1 MQESV
6 VQRRC
11 DGVQVVMTWRSR
23 SSPKVETG
31 GVGPARGHGH
41 AYEAVLRFAL
51 ARRILR
57 QNSLARAHEREEF
70 YNGIIEQFGR
80 RAPSAQCAVRAGLLA
95 AWRGRCGWGGRG
107 KLMVGGAREG
117 RAINK

>member
-11 DGVQVVMTWRSR
+11 DGVQVGMTWRSR

-41 AYEAVLRFAL
+41 AYEAVLRFGFTDSRVASFLVVGAL
-51 ARRILR
+51 ILR
-57 QNSLARAHEREEF
+57 VF
-70 YNGIIEQFGR
+70 
-80 RAPSAQCAVRAGLLA
+80 AVRGEAGSPYVSL
-95 AWRGRCGWGGRG
+95 
-107 KLMVGGAREG
+107 
-117 RAINK
+117 

>member
-11 DGVQVVMTWRSR
+11 DGVQVGMTWRSR

-51 ARRILR
+51 ARRISQLH
-57 QNSLARAHEREEF
+57 NRAVWAEGAQRAVRSA
-70 YNGIIEQFGR
+70 R
-80 RAPSAQCAVRAGLLA
+80 RAVGCLERKVRLG
-95 AWRGRCGWGGRG
+95 REGEINGGRCKG
-107 KLMVGGAREG
+107 REG
-117 RAINK
+117 NK